1 MGRPSIAPSLQV
13 LSNKRRRVFD
23 KAYYDRFYG
32 DAERRV
38 TDKETT
44 RRLGSFVCSYLDHL
58 DVQVSRVLDVG
69 CGVGLWRD
77 VVAERYPE
85 ARYVGIEVSEYLC
98 RTRGWKQ
105 ASIVDYKSRS
115 AFDLVIC
122 QGVLQYLSENEARSA
137 IVNLAEL
144 TKGAMF
150 LEVLTSED
158 WETNCDRSVTD
169 SECFLRDAAWYSNR
183 LSRHFTNC
191 GGGVYLSKRFEHF
204 VYALDRIG

>member
-1 MGRPSIAPSLQV
+1 VLPSR
-13 LSNKRRRVFD
+13 RRRVFD

-38 TDKETT
+38 TDEETIG
-44 RRLGSFVCSYLDHL
+44 RLGTFVCSYLDHL
-58 DVQVSRVLDVG
+58 DVEVSRVLDVG
-69 CGVGLWRD
+69 CGIGLWRD
-77 VVAERYPE
+77 VITEHYPE
-85 ARYVGIEVSEYLC
+85 ARYTGIEVSEYLC

-105 ASIVDYKSRS
+105 ASVVDYKSRS
-115 AFDLVIC
+115 TFDLVIC
-122 QGVLQYLSENEARSA
+122 QGVLQYLNENEARSA
-137 IVNLAEL
+137 IANLAKL

-158 WETNCDRSVTD
+158 WENNCDRSVTD
-169 SECFLRDAAWYSNR
+169 NQCFLREAAWYSSR

-191 GGGVYLSKRFEHF
+191 GGGVYLSKHFEHF